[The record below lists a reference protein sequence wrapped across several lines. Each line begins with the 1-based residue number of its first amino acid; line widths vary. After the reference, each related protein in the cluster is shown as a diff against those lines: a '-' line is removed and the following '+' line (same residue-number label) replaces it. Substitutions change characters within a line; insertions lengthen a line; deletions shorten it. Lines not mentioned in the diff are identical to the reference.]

1 MSSPGAEHGPVDKG
15 QPLAAGARTVGS
27 ALETLLGLV
36 LIAVVLINVANAAGR
51 YLFRTSLTGTDE
63 VMVFSMVFVVVIG
76 AVLALARR
84 THIAI
89 DLLPTYASPRVKR
102 AIFVIHDV
110 VTLAATTYAALAS
123 WTFVSRLTRI
133 GTTSMTLGIPMTIPH
148 GVLLFGFAA
157 MAVVS
162 FAYLLRDGFL
172 LLTGADAAGKA
183 GRAR

>member
-1 MSSPGAEHGPVDKG
+1 MSPGADNEPMDKG
-15 QPLAAGARTVGS
+15 RPLAAGARTVGS

-63 VMVFSMVFVVVIG
+63 VMVFSIIFVVVIG

-84 THIAI
+84 TNIAV
-89 DLLPTYASPRVKR
+89 DLLPTYAHPRIRRV
-102 AIFVIHDV
+102 IFLIHDA

-123 WTFVSRLTRI
+123 WMYVSRLTSI

-148 GVLLFGFAA
+148 AILLSGFVA
-157 MAVVS
+157 MAVIS
-162 FAYLLRDGFL
+162 FVHLLRDGYL
-172 LLTGADAAGKA
+172 LLTGADAADK
-183 GRAR
+183 GRGA

>member
-1 MSSPGAEHGPVDKG
+1 MSSPGAEHGPTKAG
-15 QPLAAGARTVGS
+15 RPLAAGARVVGS

-36 LIAVVLINVANAAGR
+36 LIAVVLVNVANAAGR

-63 VMVFSMVFVVVIG
+63 VMVFSMIFVVVIG

-89 DLLPTYASPRVKR
+89 DLMPSYAVPRLR
-102 AIFVIHDV
+102 RLIFVIHDA
-110 VTLAATTYAALAS
+110 VTLAATAYAAQAS

-133 GTTSMTLGIPMTIPH
+133 GTSSMTLGIPMTVPH

-157 MAVVS
+157 MAVIALV
-162 FAYLLRDGFL
+162 YLLRDGYL
-172 LLTGADAAGKA
+172 LLTGADAPVERGSV
-183 GRAR
+183 R

>member
-1 MSSPGAEHGPVDKG
+1 MPVPAAESERGVDG
-15 QPLAAGARTVGS
+15 RPLAAGGRAIGS

-89 DLLPTYASPRVKR
+89 DLLPTYAHPRFRRV
-102 AIFVIHDV
+102 IFIIHDA
-110 VTLAATTYAALAS
+110 VTLATATYAGLAS
-123 WTFVSRLTRI
+123 WSYVSRLTKI
-133 GTTSMTLGIPMTIPH
+133 GTTSMTLGVPMTIPH
-148 GVLLFGFAA
+148 GILLFGFGA
-157 MAVVS
+157 MAVIS
-162 FAYLLRDGFL
+162 FVYLLRDGFL
-172 LLTGADAAGKA
+172 LLTGADAPGKA
-183 GRAR
+183 ERVR